1 MKRMIRSLVLAA
13 LAAALGLLVAAT
25 ASAGAAKQ
33 AAPKFKAPS
42 FALQATL
49 VIRSDDEHGKK
60 GPDGKWHD
68 AFLPAN
74 FTVLA
79 GVPVKVTVYNY
90 DDGAHSF
97 TSSTLGVNQLI
108 PGAKGGT
115 PSKTTFTFTAKKS
128 GKYLWW
134 CNQPCDPWAMSHVGF
149 MRGYVNVV
157 A

>member
-1 MKRMIRSLVLAA
+1 MNRIIRSLFLAA
-13 LAAALGLLVAAT
+13 LAGALGLLVAAT

-33 AAPKFKAPS
+33 AAPQFKAPH

-49 VIRSDDEHGKK
+49 VIRSDGEQGKK
-60 GPDGKWHD
+60 GSDGKWHD

-79 GVPVKVTVYNY
+79 GVPVKVTIYNY
-90 DDGAHSF
+90 DDMPHSF
-97 TSSTLGVNQLI
+97 TSSTLHLNKVI
-108 PGAKGGT
+108 AKGSET
-115 PSKTTFTFTAKKS
+115 APSKTTFTFTAPKA
-128 GKYLWW
+128 GKFLWW
-134 CNQPCDPWAMSHVGF
+134 CALPCDSYSMSHVGF